1 MKVAIGSD
9 HGGFA
14 QKEQLR
20 SYLEEQGHDVVDH
33 GCFSEESVDYPDYA
47 APVAR
52 AVASGEA
59 DCGVL
64 VCGTGIGMALAA
76 GKVAGIRAAN
86 VTRPD
91 FARLA
96 REHNDANVVTLS
108 GRFVDVGTN
117 KDILDEF
124 LSTDFLGGRHEVRV
138 AKMMELEHL

>member
-96 REHNDANVVTLS
+96 REHTDANVVTLS